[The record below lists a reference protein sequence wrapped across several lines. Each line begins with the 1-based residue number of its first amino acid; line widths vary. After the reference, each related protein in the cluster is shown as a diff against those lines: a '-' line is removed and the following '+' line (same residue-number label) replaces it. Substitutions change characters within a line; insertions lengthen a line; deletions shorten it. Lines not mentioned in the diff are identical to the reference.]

1 LSIVLIAIGTVLGL
15 IPIYLPNR
23 SNSLSSTEQIQ
34 ASTKSLTLSETV
46 SLQTNSVT
54 GRKKKQ
60 ILNSQC
66 SQYQSSL
73 SVICTGL
80 TNLNNCNGGL
90 TSYLKDFT
98 NTSVRLKKTKIFEYF
113 K

>member
-54 GRKKKQ
+54 GRKKNQ
-60 ILNSQC
+60 ILNSKC

-98 NTSVRLKKTKIFEYF
+98 NTSVRLKKNKNI
-113 K
+113 